1 MSETLSRYAPQAR
14 AVFRIAVALL
24 FIQHGTQKL
33 LGFPAA
39 AQPMPLNGL
48 FITGGL
54 LEIFGGIA
62 IAIGLFTRPV
72 AFVLSGMMA
81 VAYFMFHSPAN
92 FYPALNGGDAAVLF
106 CFAFL
111 YLVFAGPGAWSVDG
125 RIGQERP
132 ATA

>member
-14 AVFRIAVALL
+14 AIFRIAVALL

-54 LEIFGGIA
+54 ARGDTVTDGTLDRA
-62 IAIGLFTRPV
+62 RLQ
-72 AFVLSGMMA
+72 AFL
-81 VAYFMFHSPAN
+81 
-92 FYPALNGGDAAVLF
+92 DAAQMSPQYAMIEL
-106 CFAFL
+106 
-111 YLVFAGPGAWSVDG
+111 
-125 RIGQERP
+125 R
-132 ATA
+132 